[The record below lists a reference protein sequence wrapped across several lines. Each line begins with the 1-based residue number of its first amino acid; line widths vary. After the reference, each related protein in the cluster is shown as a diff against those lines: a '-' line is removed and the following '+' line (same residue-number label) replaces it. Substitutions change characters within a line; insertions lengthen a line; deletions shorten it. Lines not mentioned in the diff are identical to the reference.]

1 MRNKVESMC
10 RSKHKLFI
18 QDLGEASKH
27 NPKRFWSYAKFK
39 LGRKSL
45 PPEMFHNGS
54 KHSGSDDQAGGFNK
68 YFHSVFG
75 KPTHSTIN
83 SDVAD
88 PHPDLCS
95 VTVTVD
101 QVNNI
106 LQKLDVNKSCGSDD
120 ITPILLKCF
129 SHY

>member
-1 MRNKVESMC
+1 MW

-27 NPKRFWSYAKFK
+27 NPERFWSYAKSK

-54 KHSGSDDQAGGFNK
+54 KLSGSDDQADGFNR
-68 YFHSVFG
+68 YFHSDFG

-95 VTVTVD
+95 VTITVD
-101 QVNNI
+101 QE
-106 LQKLDVNKSCGSDD
+106 NK
-120 ITPILLKCF
+120 ILLKTGC
-129 SHY
+129 